1 MLDSFLMAQKV
12 SVRKTL
18 RRSFLKYV
26 NYGEET
32 NQLLMHQIQNLIIE
46 VEKYNHVSFL
56 KFFAVFLSIFYCA
69 FFLLL

>member
-46 VEKYNHVSFL
+46 VEKYNHVSYL
-56 KFFAVFLSIFYCA
+56 NFF
-69 FFLLL
+69 

>member
-46 VEKYNHVSFL
+46 VEKYNHVSLCEHFMI
-56 KFFAVFLSIFYCA
+56 LSFSTRLCMEE
-69 FFLLL
+69 L

>member
-46 VEKYNHVSFL
+46 VEKYNHVSL
-56 KFFAVFLSIFYCA
+56 CEHSIILSFSVRLCMEE
-69 FFLLL
+69 L

>member
-56 KFFAVFLSIFYCA
+56 NFFKH
-69 FFLLL
+69 FF